1 MDNLREGL
9 TYSDVLLVPKRTPL
23 ASRSEAN
30 VRSKFTRNVSL
41 NVPIA
46 AANMASVCEADM
58 AIALARIGA
67 IGVIHQFCTTEFQ
80 ATEVAKVKR
89 STCHVIEKPICI
101 KADVSVAHAVQ
112 FMNQKNVTSLIVT
125 SSGFVEGEVLGI
137 FTSRDYLYEEN
148 TAKLVSDVMTP
159 RSRLVIGYPGI
170 SLQDAKEKLHSHRIE
185 KLPLLNEAGHLCG
198 LITTKDIMK
207 LELWKSANRDAKG
220 RLVVAAAV
228 GVKDALERG
237 RALVE
242 AGCDV
247 LVLDI
252 AHCHSDYAI
261 EKIRDVKAAF
271 PSVDV
276 MAGNIATAQAAR
288 DLIAAGADGL
298 KVGIGP
304 SPVCT
309 TRVMSGAG
317 VPQLTAVWDVCR
329 VARDASVPVC
339 ADGGITYPGDVAKAL
354 AAGASSIMTGSK
366 FAGCEESPGMVFSK
380 NGRRYKRYMG
390 SASYQ
395 NNHEKA
401 EKMRGKHIREKL
413 NVHVEG
419 VPILVDYKGSAA
431 SVVDG
436 LVKGLKSG
444 ISYCGARDVLSMQE
458 NAEFIRITAAGWHE
472 SGSRG
477 NKMSD

>member
-1 MDNLREGL
+1 
-9 TYSDVLLVPKRTPL
+9 
-23 ASRSEAN
+23 
-30 VRSKFTRNVSL
+30 
-41 NVPIA
+41 
-46 AANMASVCEADM
+46 MASVCESKM
-58 AIALARIGA
+58 AIALAREGA
-67 IGVIHQFCTTEFQ
+67 IGVIHQFCTVEFQ
-80 ATEVAKVKR
+80 AKEIAKVKR
-89 STCHVIEKPICI
+89 STCYVIDDPICVNP
-101 KADVSVAHAVQ
+101 DVLISEAVELMQ
-112 FMNQKNVTSLIVT
+112 EKNVTSLVVKQA
-125 SSGFVEGEVLGI
+125 GRVVGI
-137 FTSRDYLYEEN
+137 FTSRDYLYQD
-148 TAKLVSDVMTP
+148 KSSLSVRDVMTP
-159 RSRLVIGYPGI
+159 RDRLVTGHVGI
-170 SLQDAKEKLHSHRIE
+170 SMEEAKKKLHDNRIE
-185 KLPLLNEAGHLCG
+185 KLPLLNEFDELCG

-207 LELWKSANRDAKG
+207 LEQWTSANRDLKG

-237 RALVE
+237 HTLVE

-261 EKIRDVKAAF
+261 ARLRELKTNF
-271 PSVDV
+271 PNVDV
-276 MAGNIATAQAAR
+276 MAGNIATAAAAR

-309 TRVMSGAG
+309 TRVMSGSG
-317 VPQLTAVWDVCR
+317 VPQLTAIWDVCQ
-329 VARDASVPVC
+329 VAKKFGIPVC
-339 ADGGITYPGDVAKAL
+339 ADGGITHSGDVVKAL

-366 FAGCEESPGMVFSK
+366 FAGCAESPGMIFSK
-380 NGRRYKRYMG
+380 DGRRYKRYMG

-401 EKMRGKHIREKL
+401 EKLGGKHIREKL

-419 VPILVDYKGSAA
+419 VPILVDYKGP
-431 SVVDG
+431 VVVVLED
-436 LVKGLKSG
+436 LIKGLRSG
-444 ISYCGARDVLSMQE
+444 ISYCGSRDIASMQS
-458 NAEFIRITAAGWHE
+458 NAEFLRITLAGWHE